1 MHRRKIMS
9 TTSAPATVTAPTM
22 QQQAGALLT
31 QVAGYAGY
39 RTIAIG
45 LRTGLIRELA
55 NGTATT
61 PDDLAQVLELDPF
74 YVSVW
79 CQGAVA
85 SGVGVRAEGRLE
97 LAPHLA
103 TLLLD
108 DTSPAY
114 VGAMFDIFSQ
124 PEFFDRFEKE
134 LRGTRLWWD
143 ECSPDM
149 LRAVSRTSTPFYTR
163 LVPGALDQIPD
174 VARRL
179 RDGTTVADLGS
190 GLGLGLRR
198 LAEHYPRCR
207 VVGVDGDAASIA
219 IARRGI
225 DGTGLGDRVDFL
237 HNPLEELDSEGEFG
251 VVVSNL
257 AMHECRDIDEV
268 TRRVRRSLEPGGWF
282 CISDF
287 PFPEDD
293 ETLRSVPGRIL
304 AAIQFFEAQIDD
316 QLLPRRTYDE
326 LLTRHGFVDLGH
338 LDLTPVHAV
347 TFARRPLE

>member
-1 MHRRKIMS
+1 M
-9 TTSAPATVTAPTM
+9 TTITSSEAAPTAAPTI
-22 QQQAGALLT
+22 QQQSAMLLT

-39 RTIAIG
+39 RTVAIG
-45 LRTGLIRELA
+45 LRTGLVRELA
-55 NGTATT
+55 NGTATS
-61 PDDLAQVLELDPF
+61 PDGLATALHLDPF

-85 SGVGVRAEGRLE
+85 SGICVRVDDRLE
-97 LAPHLA
+97 LAPYLA

-114 VGAMFDIFSQ
+114 AGAMFDIFSQ
-124 PEFFDRFEKE
+124 PEFFERFERE
-134 LRGTRLWWD
+134 LTGKRLWWD

-174 VARRL
+174 VAARL

-190 GLGLGLRR
+190 GLGLGLQR

-207 VVGVDGDAASIA
+207 VVGVDGDAASIG
-219 IARRGI
+219 IARRRI
-225 DGTGLGDRVDFL
+225 DGAGLADRVDFL
-237 HNPLEELDSEGEFG
+237 RNPLEELDCDAEFG
-251 VVVSNL
+251 VVVTNL

-268 TRRVRRSLEPGGWF
+268 TRRVRRALEPGGWF

-316 QLLPRRTYDE
+316 QLLPRSAYDE
-326 LLTRHGFVDLGH
+326 LLTRHGFVELGH

-347 TFARRPLE
+347 TFARRPTTA